1 MKAAVALLILSS
13 LAAPSANAQP
23 ARDARHRAIGTG
35 VVAGVVVSD
44 EPEPRPVRHARVVC
58 SAGELTHALTAVSD
72 DGGRFSCAGLPAG
85 RYTVT
90 VTREGWVT
98 TAYGATRPLQPGTA
112 VPLGD
117 GERADVVVRMLRGA
131 VITGSLLD
139 ENGQA
144 ATGATVVALR
154 VSQQNGERRLAAAG
168 VPAVADDR
176 GVYRIYGLPPGDYF
190 VAAGPSGTA
199 LSVLDA
205 QLTTDIDLRHAQAAA
220 PSPPP
225 PERHVMFASTYYPG
239 TAIALQAAPL
249 QLRGG
254 EERTEIDFALRL
266 VPTARVEGTLTLP
279 DGGPAPA
286 AAQISL
292 VASGASAFPGTSFD
306 GLKTTRPASD
316 GSFAFAGIAPG
327 TYTVLARLAS
337 PSVLW
342 ATTQIAVDG
351 ETISGLTI
359 ALQPSLSIAGELRVD
374 GSGARPPFNNWSAV
388 KIRAEPIL
396 SPGDVS
402 LAPSAV
408 TADANGRFV
417 LPGVPPGRYR
427 LVATLPGGAPSS
439 VWVQALD
446 VPVSVGVR
454 SITGAIITLTD
465 RRGNR

>member
-1 MKAAVALLILSS
+1 MKAAAVLLILSA
-13 LAAPSANAQP
+13 LTAPAAEAQP
-23 ARDARHRAIGTG
+23 AREARRGATGTG
-35 VVAGVVVSD
+35 VVSGFIVSD
-44 EPEPRPVRHARVVC
+44 EPEPHPVRHARVVC

-72 DGGRFSCAGLPAG
+72 DSGRFSCAGLPAG
-85 RYTVT
+85 RYTIK
-90 VTREGWVT
+90 VTRDGWVT
-98 TAYGATRPLQPGTA
+98 TAYGATNLLQLGTA

-117 GERADVVVRMLRGA
+117 GERAEVVVRMLRGA
-131 VITGSLLD
+131 VITGTLLD
-139 ENGQA
+139 ESGQA

-154 VSQQNGERRLAAAG
+154 VSQQNGARRLTAAG

-176 GVYRIYGLPPGDYF
+176 GVYRIYGLAPGDYV

-205 QLTTDIDLRHAQAAA
+205 QLTTDVDVRHAQTAA
-220 PSPPP
+220 PSAPP
-225 PERHVMFASTYYPG
+225 PERHVTFASTYYPG

-249 QLRGG
+249 QLGGG
-254 EERTEIDFALRL
+254 EERSEIDFALQL
-266 VPTARVEGTLTLP
+266 VPTARIEGTLTLP
-279 DGGPAPA
+279 DGGPAPV

-306 GLKTTRPASD
+306 GLKTTRPAGD

-342 ATTQIAVDG
+342 AATQIAVDG

-374 GSGARPPFNNWSAV
+374 GSGARVPFNFSAV

-396 SPGDVS
+396 AAGDVS

-408 TADANGRFV
+408 TADAKGQFM
-417 LPGVPPGRYR
+417 LAGVPPGRYR
-427 LVATLPGGAPSS
+427 LVATLPGDAQSA

-454 SITGAIITLTD
+454 PITGAIITLTD
-465 RRGNR
+465 RPRSR